1 MYAFAAPEDFVLT
14 PETKDLYGHAN
25 LRGDNISLVE
35 VSMLLDDNAS
45 ATLRLDELS
54 ASGSENYNVK
64 FYAYPNEEIPYEV
77 FVERDFKP
85 STNYATALTSTAAL
99 GVLAIWYIYRKAE
112 CTQGR

>member
-1 MYAFAAPEDFVLT
+1 MIVLVFSV
-14 PETKDLYGHAN
+14 L
-25 LRGDNISLVE
+25 E
-35 VSMLLDDNAS
+35 VTMLLNDNAS

-54 ASGSENYNVK
+54 VSGSENYNVK

-85 STNYATALTSTAAL
+85 STNYAAALISKVAL